1 MSVVGVLFDVGN
13 VIVRWEPARLYR
25 NIFADPVERERFL
38 TEVCT
43 MGWHV
48 QHDLGASMADNAPPL
63 IAQYP
68 HYKDAIL
75 AWSSRWDEMF
85 DGCIPESIAAIEAL
99 NDRGVPLF
107 ALTNMP
113 SEKAAGVFAMDPA
126 FAHFRDIVISG
137 DEGMVKPHA
146 DIYHLACRRCGLAPE
161 QLLFID
167 DSAANIEA
175 AKALGFATHLFQ
187 DPKALMPHLA
197 ALGLV

>member
-13 VIVRWEPARLYR
+13 VIVRWDPARLYHK
-25 NIFADPVERERFL
+25 IFPDPAECEQFL
-38 TEVCT
+38 SEVCT
-43 MGWHV
+43 MAWHV
-48 QHDLGASMADNAPPL
+48 KHDLGASMADNALPL
-63 IAQYP
+63 IDKFP
-68 HYKDAIL
+68 HYKHEIL

-99 NDRGVPLF
+99 NGRGVPLF

-126 FAHFRDIVISG
+126 FGHFRDIIISG

-146 DIYHLACRRCGLAPE
+146 EIYHLACRRCGLAPE

-175 AKALGFATHLFQ
+175 AQALGFATHLFQ
-187 DPKALMPHLA
+187 DPKALWPHLA
-197 ALGLV
+197 KLGLV